1 MHPVDRTVPWGFGKL
16 VTYLHK
22 RYKVPIIITEFGFA
36 VKGEANLPV
45 EEAIHDTD
53 RVNYYKGAIASTLE
67 AAKTEGIKIRG
78 IYPWCGSM
86 RGCKSQTDVS

>member
-1 MHPVDRTVPWGFGKL
+1 MTQTNHAVPWGFGKL

-45 EEAIHDTD
+45 EEAIKDTA
-53 RVNYYKGAIASTLE
+53 RVNYYKGAIASTIE
-67 AAKTEGIKIRG
+67 ATKTDGVVIRG
-78 IYPWCGSM
+78 IYPWC
-86 RGCKSQTDVS
+86 KLSQQGAVPF